1 MHTCFHVSHT
11 AATKTSVRLLQEALR
26 HILSYLLPIGLS
38 MIGKIISWLMNDI
51 IVNALAKSKRFQRF
65 ALKIDDTLNKNKKVI
80 TEDYMKTGEALAK
93 EKLAKAKETKLG
105 IFATVFM
112 EEMKK
117 EGAKGKTAIKK

>member
-1 MHTCFHVSHT
+1 
-11 AATKTSVRLLQEALR
+11 
-26 HILSYLLPIGLS
+26 

-93 EKLAKAKETKLG
+93 EKLAKAKETKVG
-105 IFATVFM
+105 VFATVFM

-117 EGAKGKTAIKK
+117 EMAKGKTTIKK